1 MRLCNMEERSSARRP
16 WAILGYAVLVLALPI
31 AVLGL
36 MPANEYKAWG
46 GGGIDCDGPGPVLFF
61 GTAALAVYLA
71 GALLNGRHFRKPARL
86 LISAA
91 CVLVCLALVPNVVDA
106 VREQRLNDLAPET
119 CG

>member
-1 MRLCNMEERSSARRP
+1 MSEQKQPRRIA
-16 WAILGYAVLVLALPI
+16 AILGYTALAVALPI

-61 GTAALAVYLA
+61 GVLGLAVYGA
-71 GALLNGRHFRKPARL
+71 GAVLNGRHFRKPLRL
-86 LISAA
+86 LVAA
-91 CVLVCLALVPNVVDA
+91 FCVLVCLALIPNVADA
-106 VREQRLNDLAPET
+106 VREQQLNELAPET

>member
-1 MRLCNMEERSSARRP
+1 MQEQNRVRRP
-16 WAILGYAVLVLALPI
+16 WAVLGYAVLVLALPI
-31 AVLGL
+31 AFLGL

-61 GTAALAVYLA
+61 GIAAIAVYLT

-106 VREQRLNDLAPET
+106 FREQRLNDLAPET